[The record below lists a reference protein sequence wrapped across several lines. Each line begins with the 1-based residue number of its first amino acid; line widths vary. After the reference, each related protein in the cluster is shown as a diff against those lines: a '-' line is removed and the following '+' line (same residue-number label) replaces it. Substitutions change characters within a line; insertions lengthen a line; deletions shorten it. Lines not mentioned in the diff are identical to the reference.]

1 MLPIP
6 LLKLGR
12 HFLDKRGGIKEL
24 AVLSYPIDNSDGTS
38 NTVSYVNSLAI
49 LFDDGQLNITGY
61 NKFGECRTGD
71 RNPINYPSETAWN
84 VDHVWRADRAF
95 VIRTFDNQ
103 FFYIGCTAGLIG
115 STAAGGNDVCV
126 NEWTPLPEQIVKGLH
141 LDTHPERLIEVMGGI
156 NNTVWVIAEAEGTG
170 ILNLYGSGNNT
181 YGSLHVDKNQ
191 HATPVKIGETSENPE
206 TGPWKNPS
214 INCEVHDNSVIFGG
228 PRGF

>member
-61 NKFGECRTGD
+61 NRFGECRTGD
-71 RNPINYPSETAWN
+71 LDTINYPNEAAWN

-95 VIRTFDNQ
+95 VIRTFDNK
-103 FFYIGCTAGLIG
+103 FFLYWLHSWSYRIGGSRWKRCLCQRVDTFAGTDRNRVAFG
-115 STAAGGNDVCV
+115 
-126 NEWTPLPEQIVKGLH
+126 
-141 LDTHPERLIEVMGGI
+141 HP
-156 NNTVWVIAEAEGTG
+156 
-170 ILNLYGSGNNT
+170 S
-181 YGSLHVDKNQ
+181 
-191 HATPVKIGETSENPE
+191 
-206 TGPWKNPS
+206 
-214 INCEVHDNSVIFGG
+214 
-228 PRGF
+228 

>member
-61 NKFGECRTGD
+61 NRFGECRTGD
-71 RNPINYPSETAWN
+71 LDTINYPNEAAWN

-95 VIRTFDNQ
+95 VIRTFDNK

-115 STAAGGNDVCV
+115 SEAAGGNDVCA
-126 NEWTPLPEQIVKGLH
+126 
-141 LDTHPERLIEVMGGI
+141 R
-156 NNTVWVIAEAEGTG
+156 
-170 ILNLYGSGNNT
+170 
-181 YGSLHVDKNQ
+181 
-191 HATPVKIGETSENPE
+191 
-206 TGPWKNPS
+206 
-214 INCEVHDNSVIFGG
+214 
-228 PRGF
+228 

>member
-71 RNPINYPSETAWN
+71 RSPINYPSETAWN

-95 VIRTFDNQ
+95 VIRTFDN
-103 FFYIGCTAGLIG
+103 
-115 STAAGGNDVCV
+115 
-126 NEWTPLPEQIVKGLH
+126 
-141 LDTHPERLIEVMGGI
+141 
-156 NNTVWVIAEAEGTG
+156 
-170 ILNLYGSGNNT
+170 
-181 YGSLHVDKNQ
+181 
-191 HATPVKIGETSENPE
+191 
-206 TGPWKNPS
+206 
-214 INCEVHDNSVIFGG
+214 
-228 PRGF
+228 